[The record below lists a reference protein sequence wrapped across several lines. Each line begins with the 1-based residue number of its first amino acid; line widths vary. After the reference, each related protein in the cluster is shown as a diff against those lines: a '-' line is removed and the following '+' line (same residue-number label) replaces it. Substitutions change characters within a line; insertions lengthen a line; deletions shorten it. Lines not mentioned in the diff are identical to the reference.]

1 MIFRVPTFPGSVTGL
16 WLLHSTDKSRVW
28 RGCQITSI
36 VTGKEWLQLF
46 VCLFSFC
53 SAKAGRKQ
61 MTDLRLHAVALLSG
75 EDVKMK
81 TDLLSLQFIKLFSS
95 V

>member
-1 MIFRVPTFPGSVTGL
+1 
-16 WLLHSTDKSRVW
+16 
-28 RGCQITSI
+28 
-36 VTGKEWLQLF
+36 
-46 VCLFSFC
+46 
-53 SAKAGRKQ
+53 